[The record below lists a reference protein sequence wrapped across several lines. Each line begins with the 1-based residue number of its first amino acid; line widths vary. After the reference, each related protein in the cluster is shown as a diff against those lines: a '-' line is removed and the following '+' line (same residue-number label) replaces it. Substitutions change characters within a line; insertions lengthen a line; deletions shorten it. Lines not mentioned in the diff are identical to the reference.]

1 MASKK
6 SLMIKRTEEH
16 LDLHRGDPATYPL
29 NVEAVAAFV
38 PVSRR
43 LFYKNDPE
51 IEALLDHIP
60 SGASTNRAP
69 ASAEATEQTDAMED
83 STLDRTI
90 DQVVARAVWTMQKF
104 VGHHKG
110 TPRTVEAALAAHDLD
125 EAIGTLLR
133 YQRELAPLVTE
144 YCRRQK
150 EPVGFEQV
158 EVPPNSQLSLLPI
171 LGG

>member
-1 MASKK
+1 MLKLWRRLCRYPVDCSTR
-6 SLMIKRTEEH
+6 MILR
-16 LDLHRGDPATYPL
+16 
-29 NVEAVAAFV
+29 
-38 PVSRR
+38 SRR
-43 LFYKNDPE
+43 CLIIYGAARQP
-51 IEALLDHIP
+51 
-60 SGASTNRAP
+60 ASTNRAP

-104 VGHHKG
+104 VGHLKG